1 MLQRISVRTFF
12 ENMNT
17 KVFFLLLFLYQL
29 IFIFQGLDFL
39 DEGFTATFYQ
49 QFFHDPSSVE
59 YNFMF
64 WLSGLIG
71 GTFTYLFPDTGLL
84 GLRFLSIL
92 FTMATIL
99 IVYNM
104 LKNYLNKTN
113 LKIGLLLVT
122 LCVCHN
128 PKIFHYNFLSI
139 LLYSATASLLFSGLK
154 KDKWWLFSL
163 SGAVVGLDVF
173 SRLPSLVNLGLV
185 VAIAYYGFLSRTPFK
200 KIITQ
205 GVSFFAGFA
214 VSVVTVILVIKTMG
228 QLDTFVNAFKLV
240 TQMGQS
246 DGETAYSIPKL
257 ILQSVNSYNDSFFF
271 TLYILA
277 LIFISAVVPDYLRKK
292 FHFKDWAVRL
302 VKYFSLLLAFLI
314 MLKGLEILMRFYA
327 GLTLI
332 SFVLILL
339 SDTRKEIKTLMLIG
353 TYITFT
359 YALGSSAGIFTA
371 GVHIFWIG
379 MPIAIDYILNIKDF
393 NYRFSISAA
402 DSKGISNY
410 SSTNEQQFHFRP
422 IKSYIITISIV
433 GCIYHQWFYPMHD
446 ESSRLG
452 MFSTIDNKYVKGIF
466 TTQQRVDATNELLN
480 ASSRFVKPDDYVLA
494 FHSFPIYHYMTHT
507 KPYTRNSMPWYY
519 VSGAFKT
526 QLYKAVEDTKI
537 LPVVVVQKIKT
548 TPNDHSDWP
557 DAWPSDPIFHKPE
570 TDTRTIRQQAY
581 MDEFLTKYEYHVAWE
596 NDIFKIMTTDKKP

>member
-1 MLQRISVRTFF
+1 MLQRISIRSPF
-12 ENMNT
+12 EKMNT
-17 KVFFLLLFLYQL
+17 RVFFLLLFLYQL
-29 IFIFQGLDFL
+29 IFIFQGVDFL

-49 QFFHDPSSVE
+49 QFFNDPSSVE

-71 GTFTYLFPDTGLL
+71 GTFTYLFPNTGLL

-92 FTMATIL
+92 FTMSTIF

-104 LKNYLNKTN
+104 LKPYLNRTN

-154 KDKWWLFSL
+154 KDKWWLFLL
-163 SGAVVGLDVF
+163 SGAMVGLDVF

-185 VAIAYYGFLSRTPFK
+185 LAIGFYGYLSKTSFK
-200 KIITQ
+200 KIALQAIWF
-205 GVSFFAGFA
+205 GAGF
-214 VSVVTVILVIKTMG
+214 VLSVTGVIILIKTMG
-228 QLDTFVNAFKLV
+228 QWDTFVNAFKLV

-257 ILQSVNSYNDSFFF
+257 LFQSLVSYNDAFFF

-277 LIFISAVVPDYLRKK
+277 LIFISAIAPGYVTEKL
-292 FHFKDWAVRL
+292 HFKNWVAKVI
-302 VKYFSLLLAFLI
+302 KYFCLLLAFLI
-314 MLKGLEILMRFYA
+314 MLKGLEILMRFYV

-332 SFVLILL
+332 SFVMILF
-339 SDTRKEIKTLMLIG
+339 SQTRKEIKTLMLIG

-379 MPIAIDYILNIKDF
+379 MPIAIDYLLNIKDF

-402 DSKGISNY
+402 DKKGISNY
-410 SSTNEQQFHFRP
+410 STTREQQFHFRP

-433 GCIYHQWFYPMHD
+433 GCLYHQWFYPMHD

-452 MFSTIDNKYVKGIF
+452 MFTPIDNKYVKGIF
-466 TTQQRVDATNELLN
+466 TTKERVAATNELLKE
-480 ASSRFVKPDDYVLA
+480 SSKYVKPGDYVLA
-494 FHSFPIYHYMTHT
+494 FHSFPIYHYMTNT

-537 LPVVVVQKIKT
+537 LPVVIVQKIKT
-548 TPNDHSDWP
+548 TPNDHGDWP
-557 DAWPSDPIFHKPE
+557 DAWPSDPVFHKPE
-570 TDTRTIRQQAY
+570 TDIRTIRQQEY
-581 MDEFLTKYEYHVAWE
+581 MNEFLSKYGYHAAWE
-596 NDIFKIMTTDKKP
+596 NDIFKIMITEKTP